1 MSSQLAGT
9 KRTHDREDHPDTSKK
24 RLLTEPSQSYS
35 HGLHFDKGI
44 HSTQI
49 TARLTDP
56 STMHV
61 NDYIFSTL
69 VNPNLPLELRP
80 FGDGLCAAESPPCT
94 DPNCDDFITC
104 PADQTDW
111 CQFSSECLGDICY
124 DEGCLPDFQGHDLC
138 CTEPCPDRSRCVSL
152 GHDQIC
158 TQDSFAGP
166 AHATTTACTSTHLQT
181 PFERHHQHQPPR
193 IIENS
198 HFGEPCDC
206 IDPHCLRRDDHTL
219 PDRNHQAYHS
229 ASYLQP
235 APFSGYSHNTHVSH
249 GNHHNYDHFAS
260 SVDASV
266 TYQAPSDR
274 DQFQSR
280 CQPQSQSQF
289 QTTSSWLPTL
299 GGLNLPFRP
308 DDCPTPDLTTSLK
321 STPTVSSE
329 ASILKCHWQRTS
341 DGVER
346 LCGLCFDS
354 TEALHRHLEKAHV
367 DGLQR
372 EDKDNNGFY
381 CHWEGCDRYLCK
393 SFQARPKLKRHMQTH
408 TLYKPY
414 TCDVCGVQMK
424 TKDAMEKH
432 ARTHTGDRPYECK
445 VLGCKK
451 VFATSTELK
460 THMVVHSGEKPHQCP
475 ICKECFADSSN
486 LSKHKKT
493 HFVGMYKCPVCD
505 ARMKRWDQMRRHI
518 VTQNH
523 ASHLLV
529 DRNAQQEYKT
539 RMEKEFNELSHEERG
554 IGKVA
559 SVLMDMNLSPV
570 GSA

>member
-1 MSSQLAGT
+1 M
-9 KRTHDREDHPDTSKK
+9 
-24 RLLTEPSQSYS
+24 
-35 HGLHFDKGI
+35 
-44 HSTQI
+44 
-49 TARLTDP
+49 
-56 STMHV
+56 
-61 NDYIFSTL
+61 
-69 VNPNLPLELRP
+69 
-80 FGDGLCAAESPPCT
+80 
-94 DPNCDDFITC
+94 
-104 PADQTDW
+104 
-111 CQFSSECLGDICY
+111 
-124 DEGCLPDFQGHDLC
+124 
-138 CTEPCPDRSRCVSL
+138 
-152 GHDQIC
+152 
-158 TQDSFAGP
+158 
-166 AHATTTACTSTHLQT
+166 
-181 PFERHHQHQPPR
+181 
-193 IIENS
+193 
-198 HFGEPCDC
+198 
-206 IDPHCLRRDDHTL
+206 
-219 PDRNHQAYHS
+219 
-229 ASYLQP
+229 
-235 APFSGYSHNTHVSH
+235 
-249 GNHHNYDHFAS
+249 
-260 SVDASV
+260 
-266 TYQAPSDR
+266 
-274 DQFQSR
+274 
-280 CQPQSQSQF
+280 
-289 QTTSSWLPTL
+289 
-299 GGLNLPFRP
+299 
-308 DDCPTPDLTTSLK
+308 
-321 STPTVSSE
+321 
-329 ASILKCHWQRTS
+329 
-341 DGVER
+341 
-346 LCGLCFDS
+346 CFDS

-445 VLGCKK
+445 MLGCKK

-559 SVLMDMNLSPV
+559 SVLMDMNLSFV
-570 GSA
+570 GGA